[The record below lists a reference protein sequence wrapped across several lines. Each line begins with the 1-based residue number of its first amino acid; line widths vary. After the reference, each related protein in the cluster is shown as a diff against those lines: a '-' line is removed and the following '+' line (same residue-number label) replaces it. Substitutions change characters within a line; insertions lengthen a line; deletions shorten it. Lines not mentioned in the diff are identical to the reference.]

1 MKHWRSRSFLISTRS
16 LSQPH
21 CVRPLCKTGRKGV
34 SHSSCMT
41 TILAAYTQIE
51 LGKPE
56 SLMTLP
62 RVLLRTLL
70 KPFLS
75 AVLPRLFLTAF
86 KYSQPVLI
94 KEAIRFLT
102 TARVEEDSRDGANLI
117 IAAVVVYTGL
127 AVSLICTGNDYKSL
141 Y

>member
-1 MKHWRSRSFLISTRS
+1 
-16 LSQPH
+16 
-21 CVRPLCKTGRKGV
+21 
-34 SHSSCMT
+34 MT

-102 TARVEEDSRDGANLI
+102 TARVEEDSRDGSNLI

-127 AVSLICTGNDYKSL
+127 AVSLICTGNDDKSL